1 MAIWSGQVADFL
13 IYSRPDRIY
22 LFAVK
27 RIRKHIAI
35 ICRPNISALLNEP
48 VTELSPT
55 RA

>member
-1 MAIWSGQVADFL
+1 MRAIWSGEVADCLSYF
-13 IYSRPDRIY
+13 RPDREE
-22 LFAVK
+22 K

>member
-1 MAIWSGQVADFL
+1 MRATWSGEVADL
-13 IYSRPDRIY
+13 ISY
-22 LFAVK
+22 LWPERWGAR